1 MYKKYDLSDIQNRVI
16 DLLQNNNPMSSSEIS
31 NKLGTNRITISKYLD
46 ILYFQKILNRKR
58 IGSVN
63 FWFLDPGIINL
74 DLKDENFLEIQ
85 QKIIESLIN
94 GQKEFTDNIVLSLIN
109 RNINMRKIF
118 TDVCF
123 PVLNTILELYNRGK
137 IGKTEKI
144 HLLTNLTD
152 SFRLLRNNIKTNS
165 NSNRSF
171 SNSLLVLVSGDD
183 ESLPI
188 CIMIDVLTRRDGL
201 NSTIIGNV
209 ENVIDPF
216 FDIDFQRYI
225 NKLSK
230 RVKGKTTIIVVSHN
244 ETAIRFLHSSLIN
257 QDGKEKYEIIV
268 FSNKAM
274 KEKLEKSVSSPIYS
288 EIEPFLSKLEI
299 KNTN

>member
-1 MYKKYDLSDIQNRVI
+1 MYKKYDLSDIQKRVI

-31 NKLGTNRITISKYLD
+31 NTLGTNRITVSKYLD

-109 RNINMRKIF
+109 RKINMRKIF

-152 SFRLLRNNIKTNS
+152 SFRLLRNNININS
-165 NSNRSF
+165 NNNRRF
-171 SNSLLVLVSGDD
+171 DNSLLVIVSGDD

-209 ENVIDPF
+209 ENFIDPF

-230 RVKGKTTIIVVSHN
+230 RVKGKTIIIVVSHN
-244 ETAIRFLHSSLIN
+244 ETAIRFLHSSLVN
-257 QDGKEKYEIIV
+257 QDVKEKYEIIV
-268 FSNKAM
+268 FSNNTI
-274 KEKLEKSVSSPIYS
+274 KEKLEKLVSSPIYTD
-288 EIEPFLSKLEI
+288 IEPFLSKLEI

>member
-31 NKLGTNRITISKYLD
+31 NTLGTNRITISKYLD

-152 SFRLLRNNIKTNS
+152 SFRLLRNNIKINS
-165 NSNRSF
+165 NNNRRF
-171 SNSLLVLVSGDD
+171 DNSLHVIVSGDD

-209 ENVIDPF
+209 ENFIDPF

-230 RVKGKTTIIVVSHN
+230 RVKGKTIIIVVSHN
-244 ETAIRFLHSSLIN
+244 ETAIRFLHSSLVN
-257 QDGKEKYEIIV
+257 QDVKEKYEIIV
-268 FSNKAM
+268 FSNKTI
-274 KEKLEKSVSSPIYS
+274 KEKLEKLVSSPIYTD
-288 EIEPFLSKLEI
+288 IEPFLSKLEI

>member
-1 MYKKYDLSDIQNRVI
+1 
-16 DLLQNNNPMSSSEIS
+16 
-31 NKLGTNRITISKYLD
+31 
-46 ILYFQKILNRKR
+46 
-58 IGSVN
+58 
-63 FWFLDPGIINL
+63 
-74 DLKDENFLEIQ
+74 
-85 QKIIESLIN
+85 
-94 GQKEFTDNIVLSLIN
+94 
-109 RNINMRKIF
+109 
-118 TDVCF
+118 
-123 PVLNTILELYNRGK
+123 
-137 IGKTEKI
+137 
-144 HLLTNLTD
+144 
-152 SFRLLRNNIKTNS
+152 
-165 NSNRSF
+165 
-171 SNSLLVLVSGDD
+171 
-183 ESLPI
+183 
-188 CIMIDVLTRRDGL
+188 MIDVLTRRDGL

-257 QDGKEKYEIIV
+257 QDSKEKYEIIV

>member
-1 MYKKYDLSDIQNRVI
+1 MYKKYDLSDIQKRVI

-31 NKLGTNRITISKYLD
+31 NTLGTNRITISKYLD

-152 SFRLLRNNIKTNS
+152 SFRLLRNNININS
-165 NSNRSF
+165 NNNRRF
-171 SNSLLVLVSGDD
+171 DNSLLVIVSGDD

-209 ENVIDPF
+209 ENFIDPF

-230 RVKGKTTIIVVSHN
+230 RVKGKTIIIVVSHN
-244 ETAIRFLHSSLIN
+244 ETAIRFLHSSLVN
-257 QDGKEKYEIIV
+257 QDVKEKYEIIV
-268 FSNKAM
+268 FSNKTI
-274 KEKLEKSVSSPIYS
+274 KEKLEKLVSSPIYTD
-288 EIEPFLSKLEI
+288 IEPFLSKLEI

>member
-1 MYKKYDLSDIQNRVI
+1 MYKKYDLSDIQKRVI

-31 NKLGTNRITISKYLD
+31 IKLGTNRITISKYLD
-46 ILYFQKILNRKR
+46 ILYFQKILNKKK

-85 QKIIESLIN
+85 QKLIESLIN

-109 RNINMRKIF
+109 RNLNLRKIF

-123 PVLNTILELYNRGK
+123 PVLNTILELYHRGK

-152 SFRLLRNNIKTNS
+152 SFRLLRNIIKTN
-165 NSNRSF
+165 NSYNRKF
-171 SNSLLVLVSGDD
+171 GNPLLVIVSGDD

-188 CIMIDVLTRRDGL
+188 CIMIDILTRQDGL

-209 ENVIDPF
+209 ENFIDPF

-230 RVKGKTTIIVVSHN
+230 RAKGKTSIIVVSHN
-244 ETAIRFLHSSLIN
+244 EMAIRFLHSALVN
-257 QDGKEKYEIIV
+257 TDATEKYQIIV
-268 FSNKAM
+268 FSNKIM

-288 EIEPFLSKLEI
+288 DIELFLSELEI

>member
-31 NKLGTNRITISKYLD
+31 NTLGTNRITISKYLD

-152 SFRLLRNNIKTNS
+152 SFRLLRNNININS
-165 NSNRSF
+165 NNNRRF
-171 SNSLLVLVSGDD
+171 DNSLLVIVSGDD

-209 ENVIDPF
+209 ENFIDPF

-230 RVKGKTTIIVVSHN
+230 RVKGKTIIIVVSHN
-244 ETAIRFLHSSLIN
+244 ETAIRFLHSSLVN
-257 QDGKEKYEIIV
+257 QDVKEKYEIIV
-268 FSNKAM
+268 FSNKTI
-274 KEKLEKSVSSPIYS
+274 KEKLEKLVSSPIYTD
-288 EIEPFLSKLEI
+288 IEPFLSKLEI

>member
-1 MYKKYDLSDIQNRVI
+1 MYKKYDLSDIQKRVI

-31 NKLGTNRITISKYLD
+31 NKLGTNRITMSKYLD
-46 ILYFQKILNRKR
+46 ILYFQKILNKKK

-85 QKIIESLIN
+85 QKLIESLIN
-94 GQKEFTDNIVLSLIN
+94 GQKEITDNIVLSLIN
-109 RNINMRKIF
+109 RNINLRKIF
-118 TDVCF
+118 TDVSF

-144 HLLTNLTD
+144 HLLTNLSD
-152 SFRLLRNNIKTNS
+152 SFRLLRNTIYTN
-165 NSNRSF
+165 NNYDRKF
-171 SNSLLVLVSGDD
+171 GNCLLAIVSGDD

-188 CIMIDVLTRRDGL
+188 CIMIDILTRREGL
-201 NSTIIGNV
+201 NPTVIGNV
-209 ENVIDPF
+209 ENLIDPF

-230 RVKGKTTIIVVSHN
+230 RSRGKTRIIVVSHN
-244 ETAIRFLHSSLIN
+244 ETAIRFLHSALIN
-257 QDGKEKYEIIV
+257 IDAKEKYQIII
-268 FSNKAM
+268 FSNKLM

-288 EIEPFLSKLEI
+288 DIELFLSELEMM
-299 KNTN
+299 NSS

>member
-16 DLLQNNNPMSSSEIS
+16 DLLQNKNPMSSSEIS
-31 NKLGTNRITISKYLD
+31 NTLGTNRITISKYLD

-123 PVLNTILELYNRGK
+123 PVLNTILELYDRGK

-152 SFRLLRNNIKTNS
+152 SFRLLRYNIKINS
-165 NSNRSF
+165 NNNRRF
-171 SNSLLVLVSGDD
+171 DNSLHVIVSGDD

-188 CIMIDVLTRRDGL
+188 CIMIDVLTRRHGL

-209 ENVIDPF
+209 ENFIDPF

-230 RVKGKTTIIVVSHN
+230 RVKGKTIIIVVSHN
-244 ETAIRFLHSSLIN
+244 ETAIRFLHSSLVN
-257 QDGKEKYEIIV
+257 QDVKEKYEIII
-268 FSNKAM
+268 FSNKTI
-274 KEKLEKSVSSPIYS
+274 KEKLEKLVSSPIYTD
-288 EIEPFLSKLEI
+288 IEPFLSKLEI

>member
-31 NKLGTNRITISKYLD
+31 NTLGTNRITISKYLD

-152 SFRLLRNNIKTNS
+152 SFRLLRYNIKINS
-165 NSNRSF
+165 NNNRRF
-171 SNSLLVLVSGDD
+171 DNSLHVIVSGDD

-188 CIMIDVLTRRDGL
+188 CIMIDVLTRRNGL

-209 ENVIDPF
+209 ENFIDPF

-230 RVKGKTTIIVVSHN
+230 RVKGKTIIIVVSHN
-244 ETAIRFLHSSLIN
+244 ETAIRFLHSSLVN
-257 QDGKEKYEIIV
+257 QDVKEKYEIIV
-268 FSNKAM
+268 FSNKTI
-274 KEKLEKSVSSPIYS
+274 KEKLEKLVSSPIYTD
-288 EIEPFLSKLEI
+288 IEPFLSKLEI

>member
-1 MYKKYDLSDIQNRVI
+1 MYKKYDLSDIQKRVI

-31 NKLGTNRITISKYLD
+31 NTLGTNRITISKYLD

-152 SFRLLRNNIKTNS
+152 SFRLLRNNIKINS
-165 NSNRSF
+165 NNNRRF
-171 SNSLLVLVSGDD
+171 DNSLYVIVSGDD

-209 ENVIDPF
+209 ENFIDPF

-230 RVKGKTTIIVVSHN
+230 RVKGKTIIIVVSHN
-244 ETAIRFLHSSLIN
+244 ETAIRFLHSSLVN
-257 QDGKEKYEIIV
+257 QDVKEKYEIIV
-268 FSNKAM
+268 FSNKTI
-274 KEKLEKSVSSPIYS
+274 KEKLEKLVSSPIYTD
-288 EIEPFLSKLEI
+288 IEPFLSRLEI

>member
-1 MYKKYDLSDIQNRVI
+1 MYKKYNLYDIQKGVI

-288 EIEPFLSKLEI
+288 EIEPFLSKLGI

>member
-1 MYKKYDLSDIQNRVI
+1 MYKKYDLSDIQKRVI

-152 SFRLLRNNIKTNS
+152 SFRLLRNIIKINS
-165 NSNRSF
+165 NNNRRF
-171 SNSLLVLVSGDD
+171 GNSLLVIVSGDD

-201 NSTIIGNV
+201 NPTIIGNV
-209 ENVIDPF
+209 ENFIDPF

-244 ETAIRFLHSSLIN
+244 ETAIRFLHSSLVN
-257 QDGKEKYEIIV
+257 QDVKEKYEIIV

-274 KEKLEKSVSSPIYS
+274 KEKLEKLVSSPIYTD
-288 EIEPFLSKLEI
+288 IEPFLSKLEI

>member
-1 MYKKYDLSDIQNRVI
+1 MYKKYDLSDIQKRVI

-152 SFRLLRNNIKTNS
+152 SFRLLRNIIKINS
-165 NSNRSF
+165 NNNRRF
-171 SNSLLVLVSGDD
+171 GNSLLVIVSGDD

-201 NSTIIGNV
+201 NPTIIGNV
-209 ENVIDPF
+209 ENFIDPF

-230 RVKGKTTIIVVSHN
+230 RVKGKTTIIVDSHN
-244 ETAIRFLHSSLIN
+244 ETAIRFLHSSLVN
-257 QDGKEKYEIIV
+257 QDVKEKYEIIV

-274 KEKLEKSVSSPIYS
+274 KEKLEKLVSSPIYTD
-288 EIEPFLSKLEI
+288 IEPFLSKLEI

>member
-31 NKLGTNRITISKYLD
+31 NTLGTNRITISKYLD

-152 SFRLLRNNIKTNS
+152 SFRLLRYNIKINS
-165 NSNRSF
+165 NNNRRF
-171 SNSLLVLVSGDD
+171 DNSLHVIVSGDD

-188 CIMIDVLTRRDGL
+188 CIMIDVLTRRNGL
-201 NSTIIGNV
+201 NSTVIGNV
-209 ENVIDPF
+209 ENFIDPF

-230 RVKGKTTIIVVSHN
+230 RVNGKTIIIVVSHN
-244 ETAIRFLHSSLIN
+244 ETAIRFLHSSLVN
-257 QDGKEKYEIIV
+257 QDVKEKYEIIV
-268 FSNKAM
+268 FSNKTI
-274 KEKLEKSVSSPIYS
+274 KEKLEKLVSSPIYTD
-288 EIEPFLSKLEI
+288 IEPFLSKLEI

>member
-1 MYKKYDLSDIQNRVI
+1 MYKKYDLSDIQKRVI

-31 NKLGTNRITISKYLD
+31 NTLGTNRITVSKYLD

-152 SFRLLRNNIKTNS
+152 SFRLLRNNIKINS
-165 NSNRSF
+165 NNNRRF
-171 SNSLLVLVSGDD
+171 DNSLLVIVSGDD

>member
-1 MYKKYDLSDIQNRVI
+1 MYKKYDLSDIQKRVI

-31 NKLGTNRITISKYLD
+31 IKLGTNRITISKYLD
-46 ILYFQKILNRKR
+46 ILYFQKILNKKK

-109 RNINMRKIF
+109 RNLNLRKIF

-152 SFRLLRNNIKTNS
+152 SFRLLRNIIKANNS
-165 NSNRSF
+165 YNRRF
-171 SNSLLVLVSGDD
+171 GNSLLVIVSGDD

-188 CIMIDVLTRRDGL
+188 CIMIDILTRQDGL

-209 ENVIDPF
+209 ENFIDPF

-230 RVKGKTTIIVVSHN
+230 RAKGKTSIIVVSHN
-244 ETAIRFLHSSLIN
+244 ETAIRFLHSALVN
-257 QDGKEKYEIIV
+257 TDATEKYQIIV
-268 FSNKAM
+268 FSNKVM

-288 EIEPFLSKLEI
+288 DIELFLSELEI
-299 KNTN
+299 KNIN

>member
-1 MYKKYDLSDIQNRVI
+1 MYKKYDLSDIQKRVI

-31 NKLGTNRITISKYLD
+31 NTLGTNRITISKYLD

-152 SFRLLRNNIKTNS
+152 SFRLLRNNIKINS
-165 NSNRSF
+165 NNNRRF
-171 SNSLLVLVSGDD
+171 DNSLYVIVSGDD

-209 ENVIDPF
+209 ENFIDPF

-230 RVKGKTTIIVVSHN
+230 RVKGKTIIIVVSHN
-244 ETAIRFLHSSLIN
+244 ETAIRFLHSSLVN
-257 QDGKEKYEIIV
+257 QDVKEKYEIIV
-268 FSNKAM
+268 FSNKTI
-274 KEKLEKSVSSPIYS
+274 KEKLEKLVSSPIYTD
-288 EIEPFLSKLEI
+288 IEPFLSKLEI

>member
-31 NKLGTNRITISKYLD
+31 NTLGTNRITISKYLD

-152 SFRLLRNNIKTNS
+152 SFRLLRNNIKINS
-165 NSNRSF
+165 NNNRRF
-171 SNSLLVLVSGDD
+171 DNSLLVIVSGDD

-209 ENVIDPF
+209 ENFIDPF

-230 RVKGKTTIIVVSHN
+230 RVKGKTIIIVVSHN
-244 ETAIRFLHSSLIN
+244 ETAIRFLHSSLVN
-257 QDGKEKYEIIV
+257 QDVKEKYEIIV
-268 FSNKAM
+268 FSNKTI
-274 KEKLEKSVSSPIYS
+274 KEKLEKLVSSPIYTD
-288 EIEPFLSKLEI
+288 IEPFLSKLEI

>member
-1 MYKKYDLSDIQNRVI
+1 MYKKYDISDIQKKVI

-31 NKLGTNRITISKYLD
+31 NKLGTNRVTISKYLD

-58 IGSVN
+58 IGPVN

-85 QKIIESLIN
+85 QKIIESLIH

-109 RNINMRKIF
+109 RNINLRKIF

-152 SFRLLRNNIKTNS
+152 SFRLLRNIIKIN
-165 NSNRSF
+165 NNYNRRLG
-171 SNSLLVLVSGDD
+171 NSLFVIVSGDD

-209 ENVIDPF
+209 ENFIDPF

-244 ETAIRFLHSSLIN
+244 ETAIRFLHASLVN
-257 QDGKEKYEIIV
+257 EDADKKYEIIV
-268 FSNKAM
+268 FSNKTM
-274 KEKLEKSVSSPIYS
+274 KDKLEKLVSSPIYS
-288 EIEPFLSKLEI
+288 DIEPFLSKLEI
-299 KNTN
+299 KKTN

>member
-1 MYKKYDLSDIQNRVI
+1 MYKKYNLSNIQKRVI

-31 NKLGTNRITISKYLD
+31 KKIGTNRITMSKYLD
-46 ILYFQKILNRKR
+46 ILYFQKILNKKK

-85 QKIIESLIN
+85 QKLIESLIN
-94 GQKEFTDNIVLSLIN
+94 GQKEITDNIVLSLIN
-109 RNINMRKIF
+109 RNINLRKIF
-118 TDVCF
+118 TDVSF

-137 IGKTEKI
+137 IGKTEKV

-152 SFRLLRNNIKTNS
+152 SFRLLKNTINTND
-165 NSNRSF
+165 NLDRKF
-171 SNSLLVLVSGDD
+171 SNCLLVIVSGDD

-188 CIMIDVLTRRDGL
+188 CIMIDILTRREGL
-201 NSTIIGNV
+201 NPTVIGNV
-209 ENVIDPF
+209 ENLIDPF

-230 RVKGKTTIIVVSHN
+230 RAKGKTNIIVVSHN
-244 ETAIRFLHSSLIN
+244 ETAIRFLHSALVNI
-257 QDGKEKYEIIV
+257 DAKEKYQIIV
-268 FSNKAM
+268 FSNKLM
-274 KEKLEKSVSSPIYS
+274 KEKLEKLVSSPIYS
-288 EIEPFLSKLEI
+288 DIDLFLSELEMM
-299 KNTN
+299 NTN

>member
-31 NKLGTNRITISKYLD
+31 NTLGTNRITISKYLD

-152 SFRLLRNNIKTNS
+152 SFRLLRYNIKINS
-165 NSNRSF
+165 NNNRRF
-171 SNSLLVLVSGDD
+171 DNSLHVIVSGDD

-188 CIMIDVLTRRDGL
+188 CIMIDVLTRRNGL

-209 ENVIDPF
+209 ENFIDPF

-230 RVKGKTTIIVVSHN
+230 RVNGKTIIIVVSHN
-244 ETAIRFLHSSLIN
+244 ETAIRFLHSSLVN
-257 QDGKEKYEIIV
+257 QDVKEKYEIIV
-268 FSNKAM
+268 FSNKTI
-274 KEKLEKSVSSPIYS
+274 KEKLEKLVSSPIYTD
-288 EIEPFLSKLEI
+288 IEPFLSKLEI

>member
-1 MYKKYDLSDIQNRVI
+1 MYKKYDLYDIQKGVI

-257 QDGKEKYEIIV
+257 QDSKEKYQIIV
-268 FSNKAM
+268 FSNKAL

>member
-1 MYKKYDLSDIQNRVI
+1 MYKKYDLYDIQKGVI

-152 SFRLLRNNIKTNS
+152 SFRLLRNNIKINS
-165 NSNRSF
+165 NNNRRF
-171 SNSLLVLVSGDD
+171 DNSLLVIVSGDD

-230 RVKGKTTIIVVSHN
+230 RVKGKTIIIVVSHN
-244 ETAIRFLHSSLIN
+244 ETAIRFLHSSLVN
-257 QDGKEKYEIIV
+257 QDVKEKYEIIV
-268 FSNKAM
+268 FSNKTI
-274 KEKLEKSVSSPIYS
+274 KEKLEKLVSSPIYTD
-288 EIEPFLSKLEI
+288 IEPFLSKLEI

>member
-1 MYKKYDLSDIQNRVI
+1 MYKKYDLSDIQKRVI

-152 SFRLLRNNIKTNS
+152 SFRLLRNIIKINS
-165 NSNRSF
+165 NNNRRF
-171 SNSLLVLVSGDD
+171 GNSLLVIVSGDD

-201 NSTIIGNV
+201 NPTIIGNV
-209 ENVIDPF
+209 ENFIDPF

-244 ETAIRFLHSSLIN
+244 ETAIRFLHSSLVN
-257 QDGKEKYEIIV
+257 QDVKEKYEIIV
-268 FSNKAM
+268 FSSKAM
-274 KEKLEKSVSSPIYS
+274 KEKLEKLVSSPIYTD
-288 EIEPFLSKLEI
+288 IEPFLSKLEI

>member
-1 MYKKYDLSDIQNRVI
+1 MYKKYDLYDIQKGVI

>member
-1 MYKKYDLSDIQNRVI
+1 MYKKYDLYDIQKGVI

-165 NSNRSF
+165 NSNLSF

-244 ETAIRFLHSSLIN
+244 ETVIRFLHSSLIN
-257 QDGKEKYEIIV
+257 QDSKEKYEIIV

-274 KEKLEKSVSSPIYS
+274 KEKLEKSVSSLIYS
-288 EIEPFLSKLEI
+288 EIEPFLSKLGI

>member
-1 MYKKYDLSDIQNRVI
+1 MYKKYDLSDIQKRVI

-31 NKLGTNRITISKYLD
+31 NKLGTNRITMSKYLD
-46 ILYFQKILNRKR
+46 ILYFQKILNKKK

-85 QKIIESLIN
+85 QKLIESLIN
-94 GQKEFTDNIVLSLIN
+94 GQKEITDNIVLSLIN
-109 RNINMRKIF
+109 RNINLRKIF
-118 TDVCF
+118 TDVSF

-144 HLLTNLTD
+144 HLLTNLSD
-152 SFRLLRNNIKTNS
+152 SFRLLRNTIYTN
-165 NSNRSF
+165 NNYDRKF
-171 SNSLLVLVSGDD
+171 GNCLLAIVSGDD

-188 CIMIDVLTRRDGL
+188 CIMIDILTRREGL
-201 NSTIIGNV
+201 NPTIIGNV
-209 ENVIDPF
+209 ENLIDPF

-230 RVKGKTTIIVVSHN
+230 RSRGKTRIIVVSHN
-244 ETAIRFLHSSLIN
+244 ETAIRFLHSALIN
-257 QDGKEKYEIIV
+257 IDAKEKYQIII
-268 FSNKAM
+268 FSNKLM

-288 EIEPFLSKLEI
+288 DIELFLSELEMM
-299 KNTN
+299 NSS

>member
-1 MYKKYDLSDIQNRVI
+1 MYKKYNLSNIQKRVI

-31 NKLGTNRITISKYLD
+31 KKIGTNRITMSKYLD
-46 ILYFQKILNRKR
+46 ILYFQKILNKKK

-85 QKIIESLIN
+85 QKLIESLIN
-94 GQKEFTDNIVLSLIN
+94 GQKEITDNIVLSLIN
-109 RNINMRKIF
+109 RNINLRKIF
-118 TDVCF
+118 TDVSF

-137 IGKTEKI
+137 IGKTEKV

-152 SFRLLRNNIKTNS
+152 SFRLLKNTINTND
-165 NSNRSF
+165 NFDRKF
-171 SNSLLVLVSGDD
+171 SNCLLVIVSGDD

-188 CIMIDVLTRRDGL
+188 CIMIDILTRREGL
-201 NSTIIGNV
+201 NPTVIGNV
-209 ENVIDPF
+209 ENLIDPF

-230 RVKGKTTIIVVSHN
+230 RAKGKTNIIVVSHN
-244 ETAIRFLHSSLIN
+244 ETVIRFLHSALVNI
-257 QDGKEKYEIIV
+257 DAKEKYQIIV
-268 FSNKAM
+268 FSNKLM
-274 KEKLEKSVSSPIYS
+274 KEKLEKLVSSPIFS
-288 EIEPFLSKLEI
+288 DIDLFLSELEMM
-299 KNTN
+299 NTN

>member
-1 MYKKYDLSDIQNRVI
+1 MYKKYDLSDIQKRVI

-152 SFRLLRNNIKTNS
+152 SFRLLRNIIKINS
-165 NSNRSF
+165 NNNRRF
-171 SNSLLVLVSGDD
+171 GNSLLVIVSGDD

-201 NSTIIGNV
+201 NPTIIGNV
-209 ENVIDPF
+209 ENFIDPF

-244 ETAIRFLHSSLIN
+244 ETAIRFLHSSLVN
-257 QDGKEKYEIIV
+257 QDVKEKYEIIV

-274 KEKLEKSVSSPIYS
+274 KEKLEKLVSSPIYTD
-288 EIEPFLSKLEI
+288 IEPFLSKLETE
-299 KNTN
+299 NTN

>member
-1 MYKKYDLSDIQNRVI
+1 MYKKYDLSDIQKRVI

-31 NKLGTNRITISKYLD
+31 NKLGTNRITMSKYLD
-46 ILYFQKILNRKR
+46 ILFFQKILNKKK

-85 QKIIESLIN
+85 QKLIESLIN
-94 GQKEFTDNIVLSLIN
+94 GQKEITDNIVLSLIN
-109 RNINMRKIF
+109 RNINLRKIF
-118 TDVCF
+118 TDVSF

-152 SFRLLRNNIKTNS
+152 SFRLLRNNIKINS
-165 NSNRSF
+165 NNNRRF
-171 SNSLLVLVSGDD
+171 DNSLHVIVSGDD

-209 ENVIDPF
+209 ENFIDPF

-230 RVKGKTTIIVVSHN
+230 RVKGKTIIIVVSHN
-244 ETAIRFLHSSLIN
+244 ETAIRFLHSSLVN
-257 QDGKEKYEIIV
+257 QDVKEKYEIIV
-268 FSNKAM
+268 FSNKTI
-274 KEKLEKSVSSPIYS
+274 KEKLEKLVSSPIYTD
-288 EIEPFLSKLEI
+288 IEPFLSKLEI

>member
-1 MYKKYDLSDIQNRVI
+1 MYKKYDLSDIQKRVI

-31 NKLGTNRITISKYLD
+31 NTLGTNRITVSKYLD

-152 SFRLLRNNIKTNS
+152 SFRLLRNNININS
-165 NSNRSF
+165 NNNRRF
-171 SNSLLVLVSGDD
+171 DNSLLVIVSGDD

-209 ENVIDPF
+209 ENFIDPF

-230 RVKGKTTIIVVSHN
+230 RVKGKTIIIVVSHN
-244 ETAIRFLHSSLIN
+244 ETAIRFLHSSLVN
-257 QDGKEKYEIIV
+257 QDVKEKYEIIV
-268 FSNKAM
+268 FSNKTI
-274 KEKLEKSVSSPIYS
+274 KEKLEKLVSSPIYTD
-288 EIEPFLSKLEI
+288 IEPFLSKLEI

>member
-1 MYKKYDLSDIQNRVI
+1 MYKKYDLSDIQKRVI

-31 NKLGTNRITISKYLD
+31 HKLGTNRITMSKYLD
-46 ILYFQKILNRKR
+46 ILYFQKILNKKK

-85 QKIIESLIN
+85 QKLIESLIN
-94 GQKEFTDNIVLSLIN
+94 GQKEITDNIILSLIN
-109 RNINMRKIF
+109 RNINLRKIF
-118 TDVCF
+118 TDVSF
-123 PVLNTILELYNRGK
+123 PVLNTILELFNRGK

-152 SFRLLRNNIKTNS
+152 SFRLLRNTINTNNSHERKVS
-165 NSNRSF
+165 NA
-171 SNSLLVLVSGDD
+171 LLAIVSGDD

-188 CIMIDVLTRRDGL
+188 CIMIDILTRREGL
-201 NSTIIGNV
+201 NPTVIGNV
-209 ENVIDPF
+209 ENLIDPF
-216 FDIDFQRYI
+216 FDIDLQRYI

-230 RVKGKTTIIVVSHN
+230 RAKGKTTIIVVSHN
-244 ETAIRFLHSSLIN
+244 ETAIRFLHSALVN
-257 QDGKEKYEIIV
+257 MDVKQKYQIIV
-268 FSNKAM
+268 FSNKLM

-288 EIEPFLSKLEI
+288 DIEQFLSELEMI
-299 KNTN
+299 NTI

>member
-1 MYKKYDLSDIQNRVI
+1 MYKKYDLSDIQKRVI

-31 NKLGTNRITISKYLD
+31 NTLGTNRITISKYLD

-152 SFRLLRNNIKTNS
+152 SFRLLRNNIKINS
-165 NSNRSF
+165 NNNRRF
-171 SNSLLVLVSGDD
+171 DNSLLVIVSGDD

-209 ENVIDPF
+209 ENFIDPF

-230 RVKGKTTIIVVSHN
+230 RVKGKTIIIVVSHN
-244 ETAIRFLHSSLIN
+244 ETAIRFLHSSLVN
-257 QDGKEKYEIIV
+257 QDVKEKYEIIV
-268 FSNKAM
+268 FSNNTI
-274 KEKLEKSVSSPIYS
+274 KEKLEKLVSSPIYTD
-288 EIEPFLSKLEI
+288 IEPFLSKLEI

>member
-1 MYKKYDLSDIQNRVI
+1 MYKKYDLSDIQKRVI

-31 NKLGTNRITISKYLD
+31 NKLGTNRITMSKYLD
-46 ILYFQKILNRKR
+46 ILYFQKILNKKK

-74 DLKDENFLEIQ
+74 DLKDENLLEIQ
-85 QKIIESLIN
+85 QKLIESLIN
-94 GQKEFTDNIVLSLIN
+94 GQKEITDNIVLSLIN
-109 RNINMRKIF
+109 RNINLRKIF
-118 TDVCF
+118 IDVSF

-144 HLLTNLTD
+144 HLLTNLSD
-152 SFRLLRNNIKTNS
+152 SFRLLRNTIYTN
-165 NSNRSF
+165 NNYDRKF
-171 SNSLLVLVSGDD
+171 GNCLLAIVSGDD

-188 CIMIDVLTRRDGL
+188 CIMIDILTRREGL
-201 NSTIIGNV
+201 NPTVIGNV
-209 ENVIDPF
+209 ENLIDPF

-230 RVKGKTTIIVVSHN
+230 RSRGKTRIIVVSHN
-244 ETAIRFLHSSLIN
+244 ETAIRFLHSALVNI
-257 QDGKEKYEIIV
+257 DAKEKYQIII
-268 FSNKAM
+268 FSNKVM

-288 EIEPFLSKLEI
+288 DIELFLSELEMM
-299 KNTN
+299 NTY